1 MEWQQEE
8 CPYSSSIF
16 FSTQYAPVN
25 LLTQKVL
32 QHIQEGLGRVMGN
45 LWSPQPL
52 ILPYFSLYFFP
63 EFTLRNSCNISRKIS
78 GPVVGSVG
86 SPQTLI
92 LPYFSLYFSPG
103 SIIAP
108 QVHSLRLTVGFN
120 LLHLSLQ
127 EQISCLFLGYTSPS
141 VSLWLWP
148 CLYLQATL
156 QWQLPAQTTGC
167 ED

>member
-1 MEWQQEE
+1 MLQSI
-8 CPYSSSIF
+8 CLLRKSSNISR
-16 FSTQYAPVN
+16 
-25 LLTQKVL
+25 KVF
-32 QHIQEGLGRVMGN
+32 GRVMGN
-45 LWSPQPL
+45 HWSPQPL

-63 EFTLRNSCNISRKIS
+63 KFTFRNSCNISRKIS

-148 CLYLQATL
+148 CLYL
-156 QWQLPAQTTGC
+156 
-167 ED
+167 